1 MYEKYLNMEKF
12 KEFEHFLV
20 KVNERTEWQFGLRDE
35 YVNDDKVDP
44 ALNADVEYF
53 GFNILQDDRMRYII
67 ENIVTIPTLSMPNKI
82 GNTIISHFY
91 GARGIH
97 SLVTGESDVKKAHVD
112 FQRIASGD
120 IAYLDEIKRYIDIG
134 RQQKQK
140 FYGTTELHT
149 SIQTAARNYCR
160 VKYNDPNRAATLADI
175 IEWIASWT
183 IDGTIDSIIENA
195 GSLKGMYDI
204 LTSKPGI
211 GEYYGY
217 HCATSNSVNPYLNF
231 HHDESFCAPG
241 PGARES
247 LEHIFDKW
255 KHFDNILYRAS
266 IDAVGKHAD
275 YLRHGESWDVV
286 IGNVKKIKQEMPHV
300 TREYTVTVSWLNLFQ
315 LGKVIDEIKSF
326 DPDASININ
335 QAWSPW
341 FQIQMLPED
350 IKKIA
355 SIYLEA
361 LSRKD
366 YYAQELKVS
375 MLGLVSSMNSVDW
388 SDKMPEAVKKLKKVD
403 EVRGESFIETFPEY
417 RNMVLKY
424 GY

>member
-1 MYEKYLNMEKF
+1 MYEKYLNIDKF
-12 KEFEHFLV
+12 KDFEHFLV

-35 YVNDDKVDP
+35 YVNDDTVDP

-67 ENIVTIPTLSMPNKI
+67 ENIVTVPTLSMPNKI

-97 SLVTGESDVKKAHVD
+97 GLVTGISDVKQAHVD
-112 FQRIASGD
+112 FERIAKGD
-120 IAYLDEIKRYIDIG
+120 IDYLNEIKRYIDIG

-160 VKYNDPNRAATLADI
+160 VKYNDPNKQASLSDI

-183 IDGTIDSIIENA
+183 ADGTIDNIIENA
-195 GSLKGMYDI
+195 NSLKAMYDI

-217 HCATSNSVNPYLNF
+217 HCATSNSVNPYLKF

-255 KHFDNILYRAS
+255 TGKKFPYADMVVWLRDN
-266 IDAVGKHAD
+266 
-275 YLRHGESWDVV
+275 
-286 IGNVKKIKQEMPHV
+286 QE
-300 TREYTVTVSWLNLFQ
+300 RLF
-315 LGKVIDEIKSF
+315 ER
-326 DPDASININ
+326 INIHPFFHN
-335 QAWSPW
+335 
-341 FQIQMLPED
+341 
-350 IKKIA
+350 
-355 SIYLEA
+355 YNVG
-361 LSRKD
+361 
-366 YYAQELKVS
+366 ELKVFEHDQHN
-375 MLGLVSSMNSVDW
+375 MKVYGTEVGLCQYGVYCW
-388 SDKMPEAVKKLKKVD
+388 LKANPHLISKRKIARVNTQQASG
-403 EVRGESFIETFPEY
+403 VCAGATLTSFLE
-417 RNMVLKY
+417 
-424 GY
+424 